1 MAAESDISFALGTIG
16 LVIPFILTEN
26 GVPVSNATSAAVTW
40 VAMTGER
47 RPLTL
52 TTPVSAVFTYTVSAN
67 DWRTP
72 RREIGYLLVSYGTN
86 VYPSLSNFTVNVFR
100 RPSGAVQ

>member
-1 MAAESDISFALGTIG
+1 MAAESDISFAIGTIG

-26 GVPVSNATSAAVTW
+26 ATAISNATSATVTW
-40 VAMTGER
+40 VAMDGHR
-47 RPLTL
+47 RVLTL
-52 TTPVSAVFTYTVSAN
+52 ATPVSAVFTYTVSAN

-72 RREIGYLLVSYGTN
+72 RREVGYLLVSYGTN
-86 VYPSLSNFTVNVFR
+86 VYPSVSTFTVNVFR

>member
-1 MAAESDISFALGTIG
+1 MAADSDISFAVGTIG
-16 LVIPFILTEN
+16 LVIPFVLTEN
-26 GVPVSNATSAAVTW
+26 AVPISNATSATVTW
-40 VAMTGER
+40 VSMDGHR

-52 TTPVSAVFTYTVSAN
+52 TTPISAVFTYTVSAN
-67 DWRTP
+67 DWRSP

-86 VYPSLSNFTVNVFR
+86 VYPSVDTFTVHIFR

>member
-1 MAAESDISFALGTIG
+1 MAADSDISFALGTIG

-26 GVPVSNATSAAVTW
+26 DTPISNATSATVTW
-40 VAMTGER
+40 ISMSGQH

-52 TTPVSAVFTYTVSAN
+52 VTPASAVFTYTVSAE

-86 VYPSLSNFTVNVFR
+86 VYPSMSNFTVNVFR
-100 RPSGAVQ
+100 RPSGAIQ